1 MARGYRRLDE
11 IVSGSVIGVEPI
23 AAPKMQ
29 HASGQY
35 DDFAR
40 VPHRIWSKQRS
51 SGRIAGNRQH
61 ALSLPSRSELGIL
74 AAKQP
79 RRNFPKRILPEQ
91 AQAHVSQRGAEGKA
105 AYRAGTDSGR
115 DP

>member
-61 ALSLPSRSELGIL
+61 ALSLPLRLRARNLGGQ
-74 AAKQP
+74 AATQQ
-79 RRNFPKRILPEQ
+79 LPE
-91 AQAHVSQRGAEGKA
+91 AHLA
-105 AYRAGTDSGR
+105 
-115 DP
+115 